1 MHIPMPRACSGCG
14 ATATVVVLGMD
25 RVDGGGGVHSRE
37 GLDLIR

>member
-25 RVDGGGGVHSRE
+25 RVDEGGGCTAAKGW
-37 GLDLIR
+37 I